1 MTFGLEG
8 ALNVTGERASDYNES
23 GRRQFRLNMELIVAA
38 CKITGATPVLVTQAT
53 LVVSDN
59 SARDRDRI
67 NYDYQN
73 LQHDAI
79 VRAFEETYEVIRNIG
94 SHNDTMVIDTAP
106 ALNGRSELFS
116 DHVHLTPQGSSVL
129 AGIVADELAPILMNN
144 EKFVD

>member
-53 LVVSDN
+53 LVVPDN
-59 SARDRDRI
+59 SAADRDRI

-79 VRAFEETYEVIRNIG
+79 VRAFEETYEIIRNIG
-94 SHNDTMVIDTAP
+94 SRNDTMVIDTAP